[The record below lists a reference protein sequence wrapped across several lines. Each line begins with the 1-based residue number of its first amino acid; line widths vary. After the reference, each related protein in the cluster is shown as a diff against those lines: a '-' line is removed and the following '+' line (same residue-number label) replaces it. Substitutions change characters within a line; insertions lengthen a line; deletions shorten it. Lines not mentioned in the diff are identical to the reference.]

1 MEDIWIEWG
10 SVEIRWRQE
19 RQRHRQ
25 RQQWKQFPRCNM
37 TINRWRRRWQQH
49 RHEPTPLP
57 LCHPFM
63 TLAVTYHLR
72 LCAYAHMWET
82 FQFRVMGGKRLNQMT
97 ISWRR
102 HVCSNLLTTT
112 LMHGM
117 TTTHMIATNNIT
129 TEGYIKRVQSKAWR
143 RQAHGHLYEN
153 TDHNATTIYSQ
164 QIQLVLVLL
173 VISTNRMRFVILP
186 SLSDY
191 ARLC

>member
-19 RQRHRQ
+19 RQRRRQ

-117 TTTHMIATNNIT
+117 TTTHTIATNNIT
-129 TEGYIKRVQSKAWR
+129 TEDYIKRVQSTCLASTSTWTSLR
-143 RQAHGHLYEN
+143 EHWPQC
-153 TDHNATTIYSQ
+153 HNN
-164 QIQLVLVLL
+164 IQ
-173 VISTNRMRFVILP
+173 STNSVSFSTVGNI
-186 SLSDY
+186 Y
-191 ARLC
+191 